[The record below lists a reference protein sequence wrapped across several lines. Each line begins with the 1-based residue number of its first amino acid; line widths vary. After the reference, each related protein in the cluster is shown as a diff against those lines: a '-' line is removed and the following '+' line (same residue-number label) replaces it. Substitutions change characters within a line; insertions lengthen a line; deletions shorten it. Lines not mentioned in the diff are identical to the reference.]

1 MKLIPSKPFILR
13 CSFSLALGL
22 LLFSCKKAF
31 NIEPQTSLSSKQ
43 VYRNV
48 FDADAAVVGVY
59 GKLIGLAKQYVVLNE
74 LRADLMEVT
83 DNADVNLREINTH
96 NASIDNPYADPRP
109 FYALI
114 NDCND
119 VLKNF
124 NIMLQQNKFKID
136 DYNPRYSD
144 IGALRS
150 WLYLQLGIHFGKI
163 PYITDP
169 IENINALQDKS
180 KYTFIPFNQLLDSLI
195 AFTEALP
202 FKNPYLP
209 ATSLLV
215 TVDGSQTSRFFIEK
229 NGLLGDLQLWKG
241 NYNKAA
247 VYYRTLLESTG
258 YFNDNVQTPISS
270 QQLDQF
276 KVSSFAGNNFG
287 YIRFHETDINSLVD
301 NNSSGWR
308 SMFARPQDVEWRKE
322 WLWVFPFNSNFS
334 PVNPFIDLFSNRG
347 GSYLVK
353 PSKSAIDNWNSQV
366 QSNGNISGTPTLPG
380 FPFDGRGNMTW
391 RTLNGQPVIV
401 KYLYNYLSEA
411 SLTPLNILARNGQW
425 FLNRACDVNLRYA
438 EAANRDGRH
447 RIAFGLL
454 NNGILSVFPL
464 PTGVTDPTNYE
475 QSFDV
480 PPYDFDARIG
490 GAQNY
495 HGYWTRNM
503 GVRGHGGV
511 MPVPVVGDSTISIEN
526 SLINE
531 GALELAYEGYRWSDL
546 LRIALRRNDPSFIAD
561 KIGDKLLKDGNA
573 QAGTVRAKLM
583 DPTNWYLPFKWK

>member
-1 MKLIPSKPFILR
+1 MKLILSRPVAQLFLLV
-13 CSFSLALGL
+13 FAGL
-22 LLFSCKKAF
+22 FFSCKKILDI
-31 NIEPQTSLSSKQ
+31 NPETSLTPKQ

-48 FDADAAVVGVY
+48 FDADAAVIGIY
-59 GKLIGLAKQYVVLNE
+59 GKLEGLAKQYVVLNE
-74 LRADLMEVT
+74 LRGDLMEVT
-83 DNADVNLREINTH
+83 DNADASLRDINTH
-96 NASIDNPYADPRP
+96 SATVTNPYADPRP
-109 FYALI
+109 FYTLI

-124 NIMLQQNKFKID
+124 KIMLQQNKFKVD

-150 WLYLQLGIHFGKI
+150 WLYLQLGIHYGKV

-169 IENINALQDKS
+169 IEKINDIQDQA
-180 KYTFIPFNQLLDSLI
+180 KYPFLPFNQLLDSLI
-195 AFTEALP
+195 SFTEALP
-202 FKNPYLP
+202 LKVPYLP
-209 ATSLLV
+209 SSSLVV
-215 TVDGSQTSRFFIEK
+215 TVDGSQSSRFFIEK
-229 NGLLGDLQLWKG
+229 NSLLGDLQLWRG
-241 NYNKAA
+241 NYTKAA
-247 VYYRTLLESTG
+247 SYYRTLLESTG

-276 KVSSFAGNNFG
+276 KVSSFAANNFG

-301 NNSSGWR
+301 NNSAGWR

-322 WLWVFPFNSNFS
+322 WMWVLPFNSNFS
-334 PVNPFIDLFSNRG
+334 PVNPFVDLFSNRG

-353 PSKSAIDNWNSQV
+353 PSQAAVDNWNSQV
-366 QSNGNISGTPTLPG
+366 QNNGSISGTPTLPG
-380 FPFDGRGNMTW
+380 FPFDGRGNMTY
-391 RTLNGQPVIV
+391 RNLDGQRVIV
-401 KYLYNYLSEA
+401 KYLYNYLSE
-411 SLTPLNILARNGQW
+411 SGLMPLSILARNGQW
-425 FLNRACDVNLRYA
+425 FLNRASSVHLRYA

-447 RIAFGLL
+447 RIAYGLL

-464 PTGVTDPTNYE
+464 PTGITDPTNYQ

-480 PPYDFDARIG
+480 APYDFDARIG

-503 GVRGHGGV
+503 GIRAHGGV
-511 MPVPVVGDSTISIEN
+511 MPVAVVGDSTLSIEN

-531 GALELAYEGYRWSDL
+531 SALELAYEGYRWPDL
-546 LRIALRRNDPSFIAD
+546 LRIALRRNDPSFLAN

-573 QAGTVRAKLM
+573 QAGAVRARLM
-583 DPTNWYLPFKWK
+583 DPSNWYLPFRWQ